1 MTKAYSIIK
10 TVLVTE
16 KATGMMEEGKYV
28 FKVADGANKVEIA
41 KAVEQ
46 LFDVKVTAVNTMK
59 YQGKKKRLRGMKMG
73 KRADWKKA
81 IVTLAEG
88 NSIDIY

>member
-1 MTKAYSIIK
+1 
-10 TVLVTE
+10 
-16 KATGMMEEGKYV
+16 MMEEGKYV
-28 FKVADGANKVEIA
+28 FKVADNANKVEIA

-88 NSIDIY
+88 NLIDIY